1 MSNTLKMLMSTS
13 CGKHAIVWPRILGV
27 VLVMPGAFCLGQPA
41 SAVMPAPADT
51 GLGLA
56 LATPLRLH
64 NEEVVSAAM
73 LKSDSAELRLA
84 SGEARLSLQPEQP
97 STAVS
102 QPASAGSDGEELAK
116 KLANPVASLISV
128 PFQFNLDTGLGP
140 KDAERLTLN
149 IQPVIPFSISE
160 DWNLITRT
168 IVPVVYRGSPA
179 DGVES
184 EFGLGD
190 VVQSFFFSPKE
201 PVGGWILAAGP
212 VALWPTGTE
221 PALRSEQF
229 GLGPTV
235 LALRQDKGWTYGM
248 LANHIFGLTESDDHP
263 DVNATFLQ
271 PFLSYTWP
279 TATTLGF
286 NTESTYDWTGEQ
298 WTVPANLTL
307 SQVVKFGNQP
317 VQLFC
322 GGRYYAE
329 SPVDGQEWGIRFGF
343 TLLFPK

>member
-1 MSNTLKMLMSTS
+1 MSNPLKMLLRTS
-13 CGKHAIVWPRILGV
+13 CGKHGIVWPRFLGV
-27 VLVMPGAFCLGQPA
+27 VLVIPGALCLGQSA

-51 GLGLA
+51 GLGLS

-64 NEEVVSAAM
+64 TEEVVSAAM
-73 LKSDSAELRLA
+73 LQSDSAELRLA
-84 SGEARLSLQPEQP
+84 SSEARLSLQPEQP
-97 STAVS
+97 PTAVS
-102 QPASAGSDGEELAK
+102 QTAPAGTDGEELAK

-317 VQLFC
+317 VQFFC